1 MLAAALLLS
10 ACQPPGSP
18 SGWAAVG
25 AARPAG
31 ATDTTEPGTT
41 EPNTIEPVTTGAT
54 STTTTEPGVADST
67 TTSAPTGSTVPPGDV
82 PVEATGTA
90 VPADTSVTATVGA
103 ADVSAAA
110 ACPSPTNLTAPDHF
124 VSGWVP
130 YWGTDPSRAAIQ
142 QHATDVGDVSPL
154 FYGANNDGTVSLL
167 GPQSQ
172 LNLTVTA
179 TRNAGLPLIVGVFDS
194 TGAGVMSGILAD
206 PASRTGHVNS
216 LVDLAVSKG
225 YDGIDLDYEVFAF
238 SHPRS
243 EWGDIK
249 TNWVAFVNELSAAL
263 HAQGKVLSV
272 TVPPVWNGGNS
283 GYWVYGQ
290 AEIANAVDR
299 LRLMVYDYN
308 VASPGPISPMY
319 WVCDVIA
326 YSSSVVPASKLQLG
340 VPAYGR
346 HWVTRTNVNETCPDG
361 ALYKESV
368 LMKNIASAAAGHVLT
383 RHSGGELTA
392 SWTQTVTGPRTKPL
406 PAPVYPPANY
416 TIPEVTGP
424 AAGGQLQPAMR
435 LSPGSIQVTCTVLH
449 TIFVPDAYTV
459 DQHADAAQ
467 AAGWRGIILW
477 ATGYESAD
485 LFTVLRS

>member
-1 MLAAALLLS
+1 MHGRRDPWRAPRHYARGVAPRTRRVLALAAALLLT
-10 ACQPPGSP
+10 ACQPSILLG
-18 SGWAAVG
+18 G
-25 AARPAG
+25 APPPPAPEPT
-31 ATDTTEPGTT
+31 ATEPTST
-41 EPNTIEPVTTGAT
+41 EP
-54 STTTTEPGVADST
+54 TTTEPT
-67 TTSAPTGSTVPPGDV
+67 TTEPVPTESVAPDV
-82 PVEATGTA
+82 A
-90 VPADTSVTATVGA
+90 A
-103 ADVSAAA
+103 ADISAAA
-110 ACPSPTNLTAPDHF
+110 ACPSPVALTAPDHF

-142 QHATDVGDVSPL
+142 QHPTDVGDVSPL
-154 FYGANNDGTVSLL
+154 FYGTNNDGTISLL

-172 LNLTVTA
+172 LDKTVQA
-179 TRNAGLPLIVGVFDS
+179 TRAAGLPLIVGVFDS
-194 TGAGVMSGILAD
+194 TGKGVMSGIIAN
-206 PASRTGHVNS
+206 PASRTFHVNS
-216 LVDLAVSKG
+216 LVNLAWSKG

-249 TNWVAFVNELSAAL
+249 TNWVAFVNELGAAL
-263 HAQGKVLSV
+263 HAHGKLLSV
-272 TVPPVWNGGNS
+272 TVPPVWNNGNS

-308 VASPGPISPMY
+308 VSSPGPISPMF

-326 YSSSVVPASKLQLG
+326 YSSQVVPASKLQLG

-361 ALYKESV
+361 AIYKESV
-368 LMKNIASAAAGHVLT
+368 LMKNIASAAAGHALT
-383 RHSGGELTA
+383 RHSSGELTT

-406 PAPVYPPANY
+406 PAPVYPPANI
-416 TIPEVTGP
+416 TVGEVSAP
-424 AAGGQLQPAMR
+424 ADGALQPAMR

-485 LFTVLRS
+485 LFAVLRS